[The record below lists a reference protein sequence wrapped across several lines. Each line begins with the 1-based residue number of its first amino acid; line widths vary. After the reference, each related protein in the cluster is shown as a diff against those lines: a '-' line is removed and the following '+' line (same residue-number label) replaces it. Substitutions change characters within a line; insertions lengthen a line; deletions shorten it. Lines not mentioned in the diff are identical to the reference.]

1 MTIRY
6 NKHMGSVKRSYHSE
20 VRQRAAGATRE
31 AIVAAARGLF
41 ALRGFAATPID
52 AIAREAGVATP
63 TVYAVFGSK
72 RAILLAML
80 DAIDE
85 EAEVGALRAEMASG
99 SIDEQREAIAR
110 FFGRLFTRGGDL
122 MEASRSAGAADPE
135 LRAMNEKGRERHRR
149 EMRKVVDGWS
159 RAGALRAGLP
169 ARDAADALA
178 AVTSYAVFADLQAAG
193 WSVRKYE
200 RWIAET
206 MVRLVLTSDA

>member
-6 NKHMGSVKRSYHSE
+6 NQHMGSVKRAYHSE

-31 AIVAAARGLF
+31 AIVAAARALF
-41 ALRGFAATPID
+41 ASRGFAATSID

-63 TVYAVFGSK
+63 TVYAVFGNK
-72 RAILLAML
+72 RAILRLML

-85 EAEVGALRAEMASG
+85 EAEVDALRPVLASG

-122 MEASRSAGAADPE
+122 IEASRSAGASDPE
-135 LRAMNEKGRERHRR
+135 LRAMTEQGRARHRR
-149 EMRKVVDGWS
+149 EMRKVVDAWA
-159 RAGALRAGLP
+159 RAGALRKGLS

-193 WSVRKYE
+193 WNVKKYE
-200 RWIAET
+200 RWVADA
-206 MVRLVLTSDA
+206 MARLAT

>member
-6 NKHMGSVKRSYHSE
+6 NQQMGSVKRSYHSE

-41 ALRGFAATPID
+41 ASRGFAATPID

-63 TVYAVFGSK
+63 TVYAVFGTK
-72 RAILLAML
+72 RAILLSML

-85 EAEVGALRAEMASG
+85 EAEVDALRPVLATG
-99 SIDEQREAIAR
+99 SVDEQREAIAR

-122 MEASRSAGAADPE
+122 IEAARAAGAADPE
-135 LRAMNEKGRERHRR
+135 LRAMTDRGRERHRR
-149 EMRKVVDGWS
+149 EMRKVVDAWS
-159 RAGALRAGLP
+159 RLGALRKGLS

-178 AVTSYAVFADLQAAG
+178 AVTSYAVFADLMAAG
-193 WSVRKYE
+193 WSVKKYE
-200 RWIAET
+200 RWVSDA
-206 MVRLVLTSDA
+206 MARLVS